1 MKDKNALLQET
12 IVQITASIYPQ
23 VYEKCE
29 CFTEASAE
37 IIRLAKK
44 FEDEL
49 NWQDDDERDYL
60 DELDKFCNKYLEE
73 ISYVKQ
79 EQSIYDCYEEIKQR
93 EIRELKEKLKAFGGV
108 AHFGPDYM
116 GEGATGVDMPYICV
130 HFDEGPLD
138 VRVHA
143 VSICQGGI
151 LEVLG
156 SIETD
161 NCPRTIKLDDI
172 AYGHIEYITEA
183 IPVRKFS
190 KDKFKISALSREDL
204 ESIGFDASDVDD
216 DTMERLAD
224 KLGED
229 YCEQLF
235 WTSLEIIAEEGFNI
249 PRKESKE
256 DEEG

>member
-1 MKDKNALLQET
+1 MKNKEKLLQET
-12 IVQITASIYPQ
+12 IVQITSLIYPQ
-23 VYEKCE
+23 VYERCE

-37 IIRLAKK
+37 IIRLAKE

-60 DELDKFCNKYLEE
+60 LLLEDFCDKYLEK

-79 EQSIYDCYEEIKQR
+79 KQSIYDCYEEIKQR
-93 EIRELKEKLKAFGGV
+93 EIRELKERLSAFGCV
-108 AHFGPDYM
+108 AHFGPDYT

-161 NCPRTIKLDDI
+161 NYPRTIKLDDI
-172 AYGHIEYITEA
+172 AYGNIEFITDS
-183 IPVRKFS
+183 IPTN
-190 KDKFKISALSREDL
+190 E
-204 ESIGFDASDVDD
+204 ES
-216 DTMERLAD
+216 
-224 KLGED
+224 
-229 YCEQLF
+229 
-235 WTSLEIIAEEGFNI
+235 
-249 PRKESKE
+249 
-256 DEEG
+256 